1 MELPVKKAL
10 ITPLFGALLFLMSY
24 SCYSQE
30 KLQILVFTKTEGFV
44 HKSIPAGKDALME
57 AGRKAGIVVDTTS
70 DASFFQK
77 EKLKKYSAVVFLN
90 TTGNV
95 LDSDQQLAFEEFIR
109 AGNGFVG
116 IHSAA
121 DTEHNW
127 PWYGKLVGGYFQ
139 SHPEIQTATI
149 DVVDKDHPSAQHL
162 PEKWERK
169 DEWYN
174 YKNLNP
180 EVIVLATLDEESY
193 EGGENGDHHPIAW
206 YHKYDGGRAF
216 YTGSGHTQESYKEPA
231 FLEHIVQGI
240 IWATGNKTESD

>member
-1 MELPVKKAL
+1 
-10 ITPLFGALLFLMSY
+10 
-24 SCYSQE
+24 
-30 KLQILVFTKTEGFV
+30 
-44 HKSIPAGKDALME
+44 
-57 AGRKAGIVVDTTS
+57 
-70 DASFFQK
+70 
-77 EKLKKYSAVVFLN
+77 
-90 TTGNV
+90 
-95 LDSDQQLAFEEFIR
+95 
-109 AGNGFVG
+109 
-116 IHSAA
+116 
-121 DTEHNW
+121 
-127 PWYGKLVGGYFQ
+127 VGGYFQ

-149 DVVDKDHPSAQHL
+149 DVVDKDHPSTQHL